1 MPRNISSKN
10 GKRKL
15 FFLMEIKKCNFSES
29 CSSGKQPISLVIPE
43 NIKKITSLILG
54 TSDLGL
60 FWVMHPNVIP
70 KTELQSWNKQSW
82 IVFLLL
88 SKLYIFSLNSQDS
101 YEITLKKKKSSLKP
115 LQELFPLLPHNHT
128 NQSNLLLQDD
138 HTAPGLWMAESGRTP
153 RQDELSS
160 SPAPGWSLWVL
171 PLSDCLSE
179 WPCPAWAEPQ
189 SSGLAPGA
197 ARAPSWS
204 LPALIWSPSSS
215 ATTMRMH
222 VCVCSAHIYF
232 CTHTGG
238 FIHIPQQKPNLQGVN
253 YPLRDCY

>member
-1 MPRNISSKN
+1 MKQKF
-10 GKRKL
+10 G
-15 FFLMEIKKCNFSES
+15 KCNFSGS
-29 CSSGKQPISLVIPE
+29 CSSGKQPISLVIPA

-88 SKLYIFSLNSQDS
+88 SKLYIFLNSQDS
-101 YEITLKKKKSSLKP
+101 YEMTLKKKKKVHLDP
-115 LQELFPLLPHNHT
+115 HQELFPLLPHNHT

-153 RQDELSS
+153 RQDELSF
-160 SPAPGWSLWVL
+160 SPAPGWRLWLL
-171 PLSDCLSE
+171 PLSDSVTLSDLVL
-179 WPCPAWAEPQ
+179 PGLSQQ
-189 SSGLAPGA
+189 SSGFAPGA

-204 LPALIWSPSSS
+204 LPALTDLPALQPQRWEC
-215 ATTMRMH
+215 M
-222 VCVCSAHIYF
+222 CVYAHIYL
-232 CTHTGG
+232 CAHTGG